1 MTDAMELV
9 TRHTQEI
16 VTEEEV
22 AKALKKKEPVAYMG
36 YAPTGELHI
45 GHLLPIMKIADFL
58 DAGFKFKFLIADIHA
73 YLDDQ
78 KSPWEL
84 LDARSE
90 YYETA
95 IRAMVEA
102 CGTNADNLEFV
113 KGSAFQL
120 KEEYMM
126 NVLRMAGNVTFN
138 RVKRAASE
146 VVRLGDAPKLGGL
159 MYPLLQVQDVLAL
172 DADVTLSGVDQR
184 GIYMLGR
191 DMLPEIGERKYACVF
206 TPLLPGLTGSKMSAS
221 DKASKIGVTDSE
233 EELKKKMKSAFCEA
247 GAVEGNGVLIFM
259 KQVVFPLKER
269 KGESFTVH
277 RPEKFGGDLE
287 YKDYAALEKD
297 FEGKKLHPLDLKNAL
312 AEELAKLLEPV
323 RKAVSKEL
331 LLKAYG

>member
-1 MTDAMELV
+1 MTDALALV
-9 TRHTQEI
+9 TRHTQET

-22 AKALKKKEPVAYMG
+22 AKALEKKEPTAYMG

-78 KSPWEL
+78 KTPWDL

-102 CGTNADNLEFV
+102 CGTKADNLEFV
-113 KGSAFQL
+113 RGSTFQL

-126 NVLRMAGNVTFN
+126 SVLKMAGSVTFN

-146 VVRLGDAPKLGGL
+146 VVRFGDAPKLGGF

-191 DMLPEIGERKYACVF
+191 ELLPDIGERKYACVF
-206 TPLLPGLTGSKMSAS
+206 TPLLPGLTGGKMSAS
-221 DKASKIGVTDSE
+221 DKASKIGVTDTE
-233 EELKKKMKSAFCEA
+233 EELKKKMKDAFCEA
-247 GAVEGNGVLIFM
+247 GVVEGNGVLMFM
-259 KQVVFPLKER
+259 EQVVFPLKER
-269 KGESFTVH
+269 KGGSFMVH

-297 FEGKKLHPLDLKNAL
+297 FEDKKLHPLDLKNAL
-312 AEELAKLLEPV
+312 AEELAKVLEPV
-323 RKAVSKEL
+323 RKAVSKDL
-331 LLKAYG
+331 LAKAYD